1 MDNRILTIVYTFF
14 LGLILALF
22 IGLGISTF
30 YSAPKMPDYPT
41 EAMVY
46 SEKPS
51 VEQTRAQK
59 DFDKASKSYNT
70 DSQRYSRN
78 VSMLALAGAII
89 LLVISFGFEK
99 RSQVIANGM
108 LLGGVFTLLY
118 SIIRG
123 FVSEDSKY
131 TFITVTVG
139 LVIAL
144 YLGYRRFSQPS
155 VASKKSRKR

>member
-41 EAMVY
+41 EAMY
-46 SEKPS
+46 YNKEPTA
-51 VEQTRAQK
+51 EQTRAQK
-59 DFDKASKSYNT
+59 DYDKASKSYST
-70 DSQRYSRN
+70 ESQLYSRN
-78 VSMLALAGAII
+78 VSMLALVGAVL

-144 YLGYRRFSQPS
+144 YLGYRRFSQPP
-155 VASKKSRKR
+155 VAKKKKS